1 MVRRS
6 QKQEDC
12 LIEKIISKG
21 LRGHRDKG
29 RQIEKIAV

>member
-21 LRGHRDKG
+21 LRGYRDKG
-29 RQIEKIAV
+29 V

>member
-1 MVRRS
+1 MVCGS
-6 QKQEDC
+6 QKQEGY

-29 RQIEKIAV
+29 V

>member
-29 RQIEKIAV
+29 V

>member
-1 MVRRS
+1 MVCGS

-29 RQIEKIAV
+29 V